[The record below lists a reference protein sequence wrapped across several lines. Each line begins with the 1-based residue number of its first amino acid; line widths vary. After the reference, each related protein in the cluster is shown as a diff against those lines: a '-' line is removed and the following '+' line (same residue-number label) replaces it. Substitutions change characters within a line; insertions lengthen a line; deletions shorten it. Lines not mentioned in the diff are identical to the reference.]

1 MRVAIVGNGKTGS
14 AVSDLLSQEEV
25 AGIYDSKNILTLEAL
40 QNVDIAIVFVNA
52 KVLQE
57 LLPTLL
63 ESNVPVICGTTG
75 YNWDQNF
82 INFVNQNQK
91 TWVVANNFSLSMV
104 IVKNMLASL
113 GQLKQLNEGTNYS
126 ITEKHHIHKVDSPS
140 GTAVSWRNWLSI
152 GDVSIESIREGD
164 IKGQHQ
170 VKVNTPHETI
180 ELKHTAHNRNLFA
193 EGAVW
198 AAREAVERGITGFV
212 YFDELVG
219 ERLCL

>member
-25 AGIYDSKNILTLEAL
+25 AGIYDSKNILTLETL
-40 QNVDIAIVFVNA
+40 QNIDIAIVFVNA

-140 GTAVSWRNWLSI
+140 GTAVSWRNWLNI

-193 EGAVW
+193 EGAIW
-198 AAREAVERGITGFV
+198 AAREVVEKGIAGF
-212 YFDELVG
+212 FILMS
-219 ERLCL
+219 

>member
-104 IVKNMLASL
+104 IIKNMLASL
-113 GQLKQLNEGTNYS
+113 GQLEQLNEGINYS

-180 ELKHTAHNRNLFA
+180 ELKHTAHNRSLFA
-193 EGAVW
+193 EGAIW
-198 AAREAVERGITGFV
+198 AAREAVERAITGFV

>member
-25 AGIYDSKNILTLEAL
+25 AGIYDSKNILTLETL
-40 QNVDIAIVFVNA
+40 QNIDIAIVFVNA

-140 GTAVSWRNWLSI
+140 GTAVSWRNWLNI

-193 EGAVW
+193 EGAIW
-198 AAREAVERGITGFV
+198 AAREVVEKGIAGFF